1 MNNDIESADS
11 LFLAPDDFPML
22 GPDRVCPRCQCCT
35 VGVAPYKPPVEFSVP
50 GIRLMRVIPL
60 ASSLL
65 PEPSGSGDEAWFCCG
80 GCNEKG
86 KHPENKGRGKTE
98 RLFPSLIGRVR
109 K

>member
-1 MNNDIESADS
+1 MNNAMETADS
-11 LFLAPDDFPML
+11 IFLAPGDFPML
-22 GPDRVCPRCQCCT
+22 GAERMCPRCQCCG
-35 VGVAPYKPPVEFSVP
+35 VGVAPYKPPVEVSIL
-50 GIRLMRVIPL
+50 GIRWVRVIPL

-86 KHPENKGRGKTE
+86 KHPQNKGRRKTAPP
-98 RLFPSLIGRVR
+98 FPSLIGRVR